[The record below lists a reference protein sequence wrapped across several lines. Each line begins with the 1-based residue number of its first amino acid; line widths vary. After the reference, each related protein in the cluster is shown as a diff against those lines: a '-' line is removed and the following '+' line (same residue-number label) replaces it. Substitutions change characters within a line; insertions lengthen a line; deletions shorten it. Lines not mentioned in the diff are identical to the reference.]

1 MGDGQVALILDVAGL
16 AQRAK
21 VAASVRDTLAD
32 SGVPAE
38 QEGLSA
44 ETSPQRLLVMGVGN
58 GRRMALPIEL
68 VDKIESFSPEVVE
81 RTGDLELVQY
91 RDEIV
96 PLARLSAFLGVEP
109 ARATD
114 EVMPVVLAR
123 IDEQTIGLVVDEI
136 VDIVDGQV
144 SMSDPDARAGVAGS
158 ATISGRETAV
168 IDLDQ
173 LAERLHD
180 MQMDVAAS

>member
-1 MGDGQVALILDVAGL
+1 
-16 AQRAK
+16 
-21 VAASVRDTLAD
+21 
-32 SGVPAE
+32 
-38 QEGLSA
+38 
-44 ETSPQRLLVMGVGN
+44 
-58 GRRMALPIEL
+58 MALPIEL
-68 VDKIESFSPEVVE
+68 VDRIEGFSPEVIE

-96 PLARLSAFLGVEP
+96 PLARLSGFLGVEP

-123 IDEQTIGLVVDEI
+123 IEEQTIGLVVDEI
-136 VDIVDGQV
+136 VDIVEGQV
-144 SMSDPDARAGVAGS
+144 SMTDHDERAGVAGS

-180 MQMDVAAS
+180 LQMDAVAP